1 MSRYLLKQDLIYRCD
16 TEGEAETLI
25 EEMKSGQYE
34 LVSFTSTKKTTKD
47 DEYFVVK
54 FKQKVNDEKNPI

>member
-1 MSRYLLKQDLIYRCD
+1 MSRYLLKQDLVYRCD
-16 TEGEAETLI
+16 MESEAETLI
-25 EEMKSGQYE
+25 EEMKEGQYE

-54 FKQKVNDEKNPI
+54 FKQKINDEKSPI